1 VFCKK
6 QPKEVNFMGT
16 KATPVSVGNAIIQ
29 RLIETGSLSQHS
41 VQAFIDG
48 GEKIRAGF
56 GTACIA
62 ARHGP
67 HG

>member
-1 VFCKK
+1 
-6 QPKEVNFMGT
+6 MGT